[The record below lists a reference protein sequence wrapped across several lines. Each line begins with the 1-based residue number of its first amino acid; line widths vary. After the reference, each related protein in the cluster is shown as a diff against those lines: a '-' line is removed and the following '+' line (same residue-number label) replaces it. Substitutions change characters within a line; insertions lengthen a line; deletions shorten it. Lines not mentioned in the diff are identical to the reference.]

1 MAKSKSKTKAKADH
15 ELEGEF
21 TVKDVIRN
29 GKNKYLM
36 VNVLAARA
44 CDLNLGARPL
54 VKRPLGTTPMQL
66 AIAEADAGLL
76 KIVKKT
82 PSSEPQEKKDAE

>member
-1 MAKSKSKTKAKADH
+1 MAKSKTKPKGDH

-21 TVKDVIRN
+21 TVRDVIRN
-29 GKNKYLM
+29 GENKYLM

-54 VKRPLGTTPMQL
+54 VKRDIGSTPMQL

-76 KIVKKT
+76 KVVKKT
-82 PSSEPQEKKDAE
+82 PKSEPKEDEKAE